1 MTIDD
6 PRESEFMRELLSMT
20 GGDTE
25 TQVSMYDVGEA
36 LGLEKGDASALAQ
49 DLIINEWVE
58 LKSLSGGIGITPE
71 GIKVLGGGE
80 AGSGDQAALSLGTDM
95 VLSENGSRALQEVL
109 TRVKNNVPQN
119 SARYDLLEE
128 LVVDIKTIDTQLLSP
143 RPKTA
148 VIREALLSIGSCLK
162 ECGMGTEAEMISRMA
177 SQ

>member
-1 MTIDD
+1 MPIDD
-6 PRESEFMRELLSMT
+6 PRESEFMSELPSMT

-25 TQVSMYDVGEA
+25 AQVSMYDVGEA

-58 LKSLSGGIGITPE
+58 LKSLSGGISITAK

-80 AGSGDQAALSLGTDM
+80 TGTGAQTALSLGTDL
-95 VLSENGSRALQEVL
+95 VLSESGSHALQEIL
-109 TRVKNNVPQN
+109 AGVKNTIPQS

-128 LVVDIKTIDTQLLSP
+128 LVIDIKTIDTQLLSP

-162 ECGMGTEAEMISRMA
+162 ECGMGTEAETITRMA
-177 SQ
+177 SK